1 MKSII
6 FNQHQVNHA
15 LKNEEG
21 VFRVVIKNP
30 NNCHISYRDGEKGIG
45 AYFTIEGF
53 RAENGF
59 KKSRFKV
66 GETIFAKET
75 YEEWDDGLVYK
86 ADNQPCNIVCKWK
99 SPVHMKQ
106 EHSRLTL
113 HIKDI
118 RVERLQDISEEDCSK
133 EGIGYTGGW
142 NGEDYDDGEFY
153 FGKLTESENGMNWKN
168 EMFDFAE
175 DAFEELWNSTHKKP
189 EEKWEANPWVFRYG
203 YEVEND

>member
-21 VFRVVIKNP
+21 VFRMVIKLT
-30 NNCHISYRDGEKGIG
+30 SKGYFLDHVG
-45 AYFTIEGF
+45 KMAYKPEGLQGWPIDHL
-53 RAENGF
+53 APYQ
-59 KKSRFKV
+59 V
-66 GETIFAKET
+66 GQEIFVKET

-113 HIKDI
+113 RIKDV
-118 RVERLQDISEEDCSK
+118 RVERLEDISEEDCLRDCVAEK
-133 EGIGYTGGW
+133 TQCGYFPPA
-142 NGEDYDDGEFY
+142 EFDYMGTPFRSPIDIF
-153 FGKLTESENGMNWKN
+153 KQI
-168 EMFDFAE
+168 
-175 DAFEELWNSTHKKP
+175 WNSTHKKP